1 MFEDFSSWKIQ
12 VLMARALLRKHVWTD
27 PCSVGTQWP
36 GRHTTERS
44 KALGYKLTAHCCSPH
59 FGWMTQEWLVIKL
72 SFHINT
78 WQSAFV
84 HNCRISELNCQV
96 WGLKLHTNARAFAD
110 LPCESPKDGGGMH
123 LYILGCSSHLSS
135 NHRSSH
141 TCYPEKN
148 GRISGG
154 HHQHPKNHQV
164 IGVHIQVQVGVQ
176 GWKQP
181 DFRMSLGISVEFWCL
196 HPHNAMLVGQ
206 TWWVRPKNG

>member
-59 FGWMTQEWLVIKL
+59 FGWIMTQEWLVIKL

-84 HNCRISELNCQV
+84 HNCQV

-123 LYILGCSSHLSS
+123 LCVLGCSSHLAS

-141 TCYPEKN
+141 PCYPKKMGEFQEGITSIQKN
-148 GRISGG
+148 T
-154 HHQHPKNHQV
+154 K
-164 IGVHIQVQVGVQ
+164 
-176 GWKQP
+176 
-181 DFRMSLGISVEFWCL
+181 
-196 HPHNAMLVGQ
+196 
-206 TWWVRPKNG
+206 